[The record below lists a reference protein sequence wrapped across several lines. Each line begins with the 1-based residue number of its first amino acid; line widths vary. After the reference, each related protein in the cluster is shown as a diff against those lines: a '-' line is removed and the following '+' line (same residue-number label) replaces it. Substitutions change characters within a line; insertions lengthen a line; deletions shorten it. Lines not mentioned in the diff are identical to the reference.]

1 MNQSVFVGRL
11 THDIELSKSQSG
23 VISTRF
29 TLAVPRKGSKETTD
43 FIPCVAFGKTAELI
57 DQLTKKGS
65 RIGVEGHWQSGKYM
79 DKNNKD
85 VYTLDCYVDY
95 FQAYDYKEQN

>member
-29 TLAVPRKGSKETTD
+29 TLAVPRKRK
-43 FIPCVAFGKTAELI
+43 
-57 DQLTKKGS
+57 
-65 RIGVEGHWQSGKYM
+65 
-79 DKNNKD
+79 
-85 VYTLDCYVDY
+85 
-95 FQAYDYKEQN
+95 

>member
-57 DQLTKKGS
+57 DQLTKKRLSNWCRRALAIRKIYG
-65 RIGVEGHWQSGKYM
+65 QK
-79 DKNNKD
+79 
-85 VYTLDCYVDY
+85 
-95 FQAYDYKEQN
+95 